1 MGRPSR
7 WRSRRSVDEMSR
19 RGMETRS
26 TRQSGPGG
34 SECTS
39 PARSTTTTVA
49 RWRVSSS
56 RRQVGMFATASAPST
71 RKSSRPG
78 ADSASS
84 VSAVTD
90 ASPRSISI
98 ADASMPSM
106 PSTAMAASASR
117 SAACATTRPRFC
129 HGSPATTSSTRSRPS
144 WARVSAATTTCPT
157 WTGSNVP
164 PNTPSRS
171 PVIGG
176 VYERVVHS
184 PARNIRVIFPRSI
197 VQVSDASEPVTH
209 VLVRVWLPDRPG
221 ALGLVASRIGAVDGD
236 IVGIDVLERGDNV
249 AVDEF
254 AVLLRKSVAI
264 DLLVREIEEVDGASV
279 EQVRT
284 IDRFPDPRLDAL
296 ASAASLC
303 ASTSVDALH
312 AAVVDQV
319 QGEFMADWSALLRDA
334 TLLAAAGDNTP
345 DASVLEALVAGTAAS
360 PRVADG
366 TTGPDDLAVASLPDH
381 GAALLVG
388 RDGRAFRRRER
399 AQLSA
404 LAAIADRTWALLA

>member
-1 MGRPSR
+1 
-7 WRSRRSVDEMSR
+7 
-19 RGMETRS
+19 
-26 TRQSGPGG
+26 
-34 SECTS
+34 
-39 PARSTTTTVA
+39 
-49 RWRVSSS
+49 
-56 RRQVGMFATASAPST
+56 
-71 RKSSRPG
+71 
-78 ADSASS
+78 
-84 VSAVTD
+84 
-90 ASPRSISI
+90 
-98 ADASMPSM
+98 
-106 PSTAMAASASR
+106 
-117 SAACATTRPRFC
+117 
-129 HGSPATTSSTRSRPS
+129 
-144 WARVSAATTTCPT
+144 
-157 WTGSNVP
+157 
-164 PNTPSRS
+164 
-171 PVIGG
+171 
-176 VYERVVHS
+176 
-184 PARNIRVIFPRSI
+184 
-197 VQVSDASEPVTH
+197 VQVSDASEPATH

-296 ASAASLC
+296 ASAATLC
-303 ASTSVDALH
+303 AATTVDALH
-312 AAVVDQV
+312 SALVDQV
-319 QGEFMADWSALLRDA
+319 QGEFTADWSALLCDA
-334 TLLAAAGDNTP
+334 TLLASAGDATP
-345 DASVLEALVAGTAAS
+345 DASVLEALAAGTAAS

-404 LAAIADRTWALLA
+404 LAGIADRTWALLA